1 MSKLTHR
8 IEKKAVEILV
18 DRIMAERNP
27 ADRQKTL
34 KRLSYVMQHLFG
46 DLFEKESFDDAR
58 RLIDEGG
65 KWFRFLNTALDTLNP
80 HVVKTAVMDLGFE
93 AGFYGLRTRDAAKA
107 KYHCNIPWAILFDPT
122 SACNLHCIGC
132 WAAEYGHTLNLSFD
146 VMDKIVR
153 EGNTPGMNA
162 AAATVLAF
170 MREPVLRLVTLRDS
184 VEDFEPG
191 IKSMGFSPFFRY
203 ILLCTFLF
211 CTILLV
217 IDTFSFFNLPVL
229 LLKILTDA
237 SITVICIL
245 CAEAIRRKK

>member
-1 MSKLTHR
+1 MLTYLQR
-8 IEKKAVEILV
+8 IEWFIGLVLLQVLVLNHMHINGYATPFFFIYIVLKYNSGVSRNVLMIWAFLLGLTVDIL
-18 DRIMAERNP
+18 
-27 ADRQKTL
+27 
-34 KRLSYVMQHLFG
+34 
-46 DLFEKESFDDAR
+46 
-58 RLIDEGG
+58 
-65 KWFRFLNTALDTLNP
+65 
-80 HVVKTAVMDLGFE
+80 
-93 AGFYGLRTRDAAKA
+93 
-107 KYHCNIPWAILFDPT
+107 
-122 SACNLHCIGC
+122 
-132 WAAEYGHTLNLSFD
+132 
-146 VMDKIVR
+146 
-153 EGNTPGMNA
+153 GNTPGMNA

-237 SITVICIL
+237 SITIICIL

>member
-1 MSKLTHR
+1 MLTYLQR
-8 IEKKAVEILV
+8 IEWFIGLVLLQVLVLNHMHINGYATPFFFIYFVLKYNSGVSRNVLMIWAFLLGLTVDIL
-18 DRIMAERNP
+18 
-27 ADRQKTL
+27 
-34 KRLSYVMQHLFG
+34 
-46 DLFEKESFDDAR
+46 
-58 RLIDEGG
+58 
-65 KWFRFLNTALDTLNP
+65 
-80 HVVKTAVMDLGFE
+80 
-93 AGFYGLRTRDAAKA
+93 
-107 KYHCNIPWAILFDPT
+107 
-122 SACNLHCIGC
+122 
-132 WAAEYGHTLNLSFD
+132 
-146 VMDKIVR
+146 
-153 EGNTPGMNA
+153 GN
-162 AAATVLAF
+162 TVLAF

-237 SITVICIL
+237 SITIICIL

>member
-27 ADRQKTL
+27 ADRQKKL

-153 EGNTPGMNA
+153 EGKALGCHFYLLTGGEP
-162 AAATVLAF
+162 L
-170 MREPVLRLVTLRDS
+170 MRKKDILRL
-184 VEDFEPG
+184 
-191 IKSMGFSPFFRY
+191 
-203 ILLCTFLF
+203 C
-211 CTILLV
+211 
-217 IDTFSFFNLPVL
+217 
-229 LLKILTDA
+229 
-237 SITVICIL
+237 
-245 CAEAIRRKK
+245 